1 MFSKLYIGCQSQDGD
16 LDDFFCHE
24 NQWSRPSLLDC
35 GRIRS
40 GSKCDL
46 IQCMDKLV
54 GTKESPNA
62 SVVVLDYALCVQMLK
77 PQFCKNSMEY
87 TEKIFLPYIK
97 QSIEN
102 VQKLD
107 LVWDEYIP
115 NNLKAST
122 RQKRGT
128 GVRRRVLPSM
138 VPRNWQEF
146 FRLDDTK
153 KELFLFLSEQVMK
166 MAIEG
171 KQIIVTKGEEAD
183 TRTMVHIADAVQDG
197 HQSVM
202 IRSTDTDV
210 VVLAVAAVAT
220 LEDLKEL
227 WVSYGTGKNHQILPA
242 NLFAKALGLTKSKC
256 LPIFHALT
264 VRHNIFLRWV
274 WKKNSLGSLSELST
288 CY

>member
-54 GTKESPNA
+54 GTKESPNP
-62 SVVVLDYALCVQMLK
+62 SVVVLDYALYVEMLK

-87 TEKIFLPYIK
+87 SEKVFLPYIK

-122 RQKRGT
+122 RQKRRT
-128 GVRRRVLPSM
+128 GARRRVLPSM

-153 KELFLFLSEQVMK
+153 RELFLSLSEQVMK

-171 KQIIVTKGEEAD
+171 KQIIVTKGEEVLCFPPETRRNELSPRSHEEAD

-202 IRSTDTDV
+202 I
-210 VVLAVAAVAT
+210 
-220 LEDLKEL
+220 
-227 WVSYGTGKNHQILPA
+227 
-242 NLFAKALGLTKSKC
+242 
-256 LPIFHALT
+256 
-264 VRHNIFLRWV
+264 
-274 WKKNSLGSLSELST
+274 
-288 CY
+288 

>member
-1 MFSKLYIGCQSQDGD
+1 
-16 LDDFFCHE
+16 
-24 NQWSRPSLLDC
+24 
-35 GRIRS
+35 
-40 GSKCDL
+40 
-46 IQCMDKLV
+46 MDKLV
-54 GTKESPNA
+54 GTKESPDP

-87 TEKIFLPYIK
+87 REKVFLPYIK

-107 LVWDEYIP
+107 LVWDEYIR

-128 GVRRRVLPSM
+128 GARRRVLPSM

-171 KQIIVTKGEEAD
+171 KHIIVTKGEEVLCFPPETRRNELSPCSNEEAD

-210 VVLAVAAVAT
+210 VALAVAAVAT

-242 NLFAKALGLTKSKC
+242 NLS
-256 LPIFHALT
+256 IFHALT

-274 WKKNSLGSLSELST
+274 WKKNSLGSLGELST
-288 CY
+288 RY

>member
-1 MFSKLYIGCQSQDGD
+1 
-16 LDDFFCHE
+16 
-24 NQWSRPSLLDC
+24 
-35 GRIRS
+35 
-40 GSKCDL
+40 
-46 IQCMDKLV
+46 MDKLV

-97 QSIEN
+97 QLIEN

-128 GVRRRVLPSM
+128 GARRRVLPSM

-171 KQIIVTKGEEAD
+171 KQIIVTKGEEVLCFPPETRRNELSPCSHEEAD

-202 IRSTDTDV
+202 IRSTDTDM
-210 VVLAVAAVAT
+210 VVLAVAT

-274 WKKNSLGSLSELST
+274 WKKNSLGQFERTFHMLLVRFSSCQGPPIIFLT
-288 CY
+288 TICAP